1 MRRAAS
7 MVSGAVVDHRAH
19 PPVALVVRVAAAR
32 VLARTRVVARR
43 LSGAVA
49 GLGGAARV
57 DLTAAGA
64 AACIALVALAVVAG
78 RARLGARGVRRAPP
92 VRRLA
97 AVDLAAHGPVAGVV
111 GLALAGARVGPCV
124 AACRMRGA
132 LPVAVLARVD
142 LCTRAAIS
150 RIPTVTFAPRA
161 PWSKIG
167 AVCIFVALSVML
179 LTIVHCHTGRSRT

>member
-1 MRRAAS
+1 
-7 MVSGAVVDHRAH
+7 MVSGAVVDLRAH

-97 AVDLAAHGPVAGVV
+97 AVDLAAHGPVAGISRV
-111 GLALAGARVGPCV
+111 ASASARARSCCV
-124 AACRMRGA
+124 ACRKRRA
-132 LPVAVLARVD
+132 TSIRKSNTCID
-142 LCTRAAIS
+142 LRARAAIS
-150 RIPTVTFAPRA
+150 RIPTVAFAPRA

-179 LTIVHCHTGRSRT
+179 LAIVDCHTGRSRT